1 MHDMIDSALTE
12 FNFFKKSLDTIIN
25 DTNQQMK
32 DHLSDK
38 LVGRWVELPYIDG
51 TTVGVI
57 HRIVTIHEVKVYVEI
72 LVDNETNKCFVQLS
86 TEDLTFL

>member
-1 MHDMIDSALTE
+1 MHETISSSLNE
-12 FNFFKKSLDTIIN
+12 YNFLKKSLDAIIK

-57 HRIVTIHEVKVYVEI
+57 RRIVTIHEVKVYVEI
-72 LVDNETNKCFVQLS
+72 LIESETNRRLIQLS